1 VRKKTLL
8 ILLGGLAAAL
18 CLGLPV
24 QAEILGASAA
34 TTGFLSS
41 FWTNFQADFI
51 KDDRWLWLVRG
62 LGTTLLITAGA
73 TLLGLLI
80 GLSLSLVKIMQYNGR
95 KVGPFGFIADL
106 YLTVIRG
113 TPSVVQLLII
123 YLVVFGSVN
132 VPKLLAAV
140 IAFGINS
147 GAYMA
152 EIIRGGIL
160 SVDRGQM
167 EAGRSLGLGYWTSM
181 RTIVVPQATK
191 NILPAMGNEFI
202 TLLKET
208 AIVGYIG
215 GQDLT
220 KAGDLIRSQ
229 TFDAFLPLF
238 AVAGIYLV
246 IVMILTSLL
255 KKVEVRLRRSDHR

>member
-1 VRKKTLL
+1 
-8 ILLGGLAAAL
+8 
-18 CLGLPV
+18 LPP
-24 QAEILGASAA
+24 
-34 TTGFLSS
+34 FLQEL
-41 FWTNFQADFI
+41 WVDFQADFI
-51 KDDRWLWLVRG
+51 KDNRYLWLIRG
-62 LGTTLLITAGA
+62 LGTTLEITAGA
-73 TLLGLLI
+73 TVLGLLI
-80 GLSLSLVKIMQYNGR
+80 GLSLSLVKVMQFSGR
-95 KVGPFGFIADL
+95 KVGPLGFVADL

-123 YLVVFGSVN
+123 YFVVFGSVN
-132 VPKLLAAV
+132 VPKILVAI

-181 RTIVVPQATK
+181 RTIVIPQATK

-208 AIVGYIG
+208 AIAGYIAV
-215 GQDLT
+215 QDLT
-220 KAGDLIRSQ
+220 KAGDLIRAQ
-229 TFDAFLPLF
+229 TYDAFLPLIV
-238 AVAGIYLV
+238 VAAMYLF

-255 KKVEVRLRRSDHR
+255 KRLEERLRRSDHR